1 MNSAFLGNEPGLEK
15 PLEHLRSILIP
26 SETLEAWAI
35 QRRVFALNHRRLLL
49 AATSGRLILL
59 TRKLFGGFDVSDIR
73 WQDLEEVT
81 LRVGMLGADLLVRA
95 GKATDFAS
103 QGAQG
108 AQRIEF
114 RGLRKDQAQAVYR
127 ICQAQDQA
135 WREKRRVR
143 ELEELRA
150 RSGGIQVSAGT
161 GGGYASGSAASGQG
175 EAVRRLQEAKQ
186 MLDNKLITDAEYEAI
201 KARIVSS

>member
-1 MNSAFLGNEPGLEK
+1 MNDSSGGTDPGVAK
-15 PLEHLRSILIP
+15 PLEYLKSVLIP

-35 QRRVFALNHRRLLL
+35 QRRVFALSHRRLLI

-59 TRKLFGGFDVSDIR
+59 TRKLLGGFDVSGIR

-81 LRVGMLGADLLVRA
+81 LHVGVLGADLLVRA
-95 GKATDFAS
+95 GRATDLAS
-103 QGAQG
+103 QGSQG
-108 AQRIEF
+108 SQRLEF
-114 RGLRKDQAQAVYR
+114 TGLRKDQAQAVYR

-150 RSGGIQVSAGT
+150 RSGGIQVSSGLSGYGAPAAAG
-161 GGGYASGSAASGQG
+161 GQPD
-175 EAVRRLQEAKQ
+175 AVRRLQEAKQ
-186 MLDNKLITDAEYEAI
+186 MLDGKLITDAEYEAI